1 MSDFDKEAERERL
14 REKYEQD
21 QQERQATE
29 KMSELL
35 LQGATMTNTHCSD
48 CGDPVF
54 RYEGQEFCATCEKA
68 VDRGDGAGEDGETN
82 GAGEDG
88 EAGTVGA
95 GGASGKPEDGADG
108 TDDAAEAP
116 DDEHIQVAS
125 PDETRVQFGSG
136 DGDGGTAGPESASQP
151 DRTPEEP
158 GPDTRREPGDH
169 PTQSARDAGGP
180 QREPAP
186 GRVPSVDPSR
196 GSNGGGGSPDRD
208 PGTAGREDGTLP
220 GAHASLERTLAR
232 LTRQAEAAEDPTR
245 AREYLAAAREA
256 AETLAA
262 LRQ

>member
-1 MSDFDKEAERERL
+1 MSDFDEEAERERL

-21 QQERQATE
+21 QQDRQATE

-35 LQGATMTNTHCSD
+35 LQGATMTNAHCSD

-68 VDRGDGAGEDGETN
+68 IDRGDGAGEADGEGEDGDAGDGSAAGTSGEAGDD
-82 GAGEDG
+82 GAGETDGDG
-88 EAGTVGA
+88 EVA
-95 GGASGKPEDGADG
+95 
-108 TDDAAEAP
+108 
-116 DDEHIQVAS
+116 DDEHIQVTA

-136 DGDGGTAGPESASQP
+136 DADAEAPQPAASSQP
-151 DRTPEEP
+151 ERTPE
-158 GPDTRREPGDH
+158 PDARRESSDRQAQP
-169 PTQSARDAGGP
+169 SRDAGRP
-180 QREPAP
+180 QPDPDPNAEPE
-186 GRVPSVDPSR
+186 RVPGVDPSPAF
-196 GSNGGGGSPDRD
+196 GTGGRSPDRD
-208 PGTAGREDGTLP
+208 AGTTERRDGTLP
-220 GAHASLERTLAR
+220 EARASLERTLAR